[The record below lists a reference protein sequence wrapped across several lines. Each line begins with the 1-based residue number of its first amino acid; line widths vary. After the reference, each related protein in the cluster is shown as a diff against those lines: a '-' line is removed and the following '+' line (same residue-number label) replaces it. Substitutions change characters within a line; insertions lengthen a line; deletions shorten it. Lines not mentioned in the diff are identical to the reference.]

1 MKSRSP
7 LFMPPFRSI
16 RRVARDASEKSGGEK
31 VFRVTI
37 SGPAKGPKPISFDVE
52 ACDAKAAGLQVRKL
66 VAVGRMTVE
75 EA

>member
-1 MKSRSP
+1 
-7 LFMPPFRSI
+7 MPPFRSI
-16 RRVARDASEKSGGEK
+16 RRVARDASEK

-52 ACDAKAAGLQVRKL
+52 ARDAKDAGLQVRKL